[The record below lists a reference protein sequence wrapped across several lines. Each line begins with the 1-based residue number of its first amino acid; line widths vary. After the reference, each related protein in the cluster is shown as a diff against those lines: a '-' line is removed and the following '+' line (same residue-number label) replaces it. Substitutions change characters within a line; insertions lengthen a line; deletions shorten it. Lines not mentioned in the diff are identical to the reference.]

1 MIQIVKKMLAPI
13 DFSAYS
19 MAALRDA
26 WELTNDFKAD
36 LHLVHVVAPIFTIIE
51 RGREL
56 AREAAM
62 VEQAE
67 SELLRIKKA
76 EFSNSSRVTTA
87 VLVGPPVPKLIDYAK
102 EQAINLI
109 ALATHGR
116 TGAEHLLIGSV
127 AEKLVRLASCSVLVL
142 RQRT

>member
-1 MIQIVKKMLAPI
+1 MIQNVKKMLAPV

-19 MAALRDA
+19 MTALKDA
-26 WELTNDFKAD
+26 WELANDFNAD
-36 LHLVHVVAPIFTIIE
+36 MHIVYVVAPIFTIIE

-67 SELLRIKKA
+67 AELLRLKKA
-76 EFSNSSRVTTA
+76 DFADSNRITTA
-87 VLVGPPVPKLIDYAK
+87 VLVGPPVPKLIEYAK
-102 EQAINLI
+102 EQAMNLI
-109 ALATHGR
+109 VLATHGR

-142 RQRT
+142 RQHD